1 MSPTDLVA
9 QMDQRLK
16 SLSVYP
22 RSKDRLCDQQGQV
35 GFAYNLNKSD
45 WDKINSLSKIDLYQE
60 LGCEF
65 RIRN

>member
-1 MSPTDLVA
+1 MCPTALAA
-9 QMDQRLK
+9 QMDQRLN

-22 RSKDRLCDQQGQV
+22 RSKERLLDPQGQV
-35 GFAYNLNKSD
+35 GFAYNLNQSD

-65 RIRN
+65 QIRK